1 MTNQPNETKGSAID
15 RRRVLRDSGLLAGA
29 AALLTGSRAGSAGR
43 NLNPALLATRDTAAM
58 AHQEEITDMVYQI
71 EGRLLEV
78 CTCNTLCPCWVGED
92 PDGGTCESSLA
103 YHIDKGTIEGIDVA
117 GRTLALSVHI
127 PGNVLAGNW
136 KAVVYVDDES
146 SEEQEA
152 AMLKVFTGQL
162 GGAIADFAG
171 LISDVVAVERV
182 PITFTVAEGQGILT
196 IGNMVEA
203 ELEPF
208 QGSTGRG
215 TTLND
220 TVFSTIPGAPAFP
233 GKALRYRR
241 DDTGQGLMAVDI
253 QGQNAIQGLFHF
265 EA

>member
-1 MTNQPNETKGSAID
+1 MNNRARSNGPDID
-15 RRRVLRDSGLLAGA
+15 RRRMLRDSGLLAGA
-29 AALLTGSRAGSAGR
+29 AALLTGTRVGRASQ
-43 NLNPALLATRDTAAM
+43 NLTPARLAPEESTTLS
-58 AHQEEITDMVYQI
+58 HQERTTDMVYQI

-92 PDGGTCESSLA
+92 PDGGTCDSSLA

-136 KAVVYVDDES
+136 KAIVYVDDES
-146 SEEQEA
+146 TEEQEA
-152 AMLKVFTGQL
+152 ALLKVFTGQL

-182 PITFTVAEGQGILT
+182 PITFTVSEGQGILT
-196 IGNMVEA
+196 IGDMVEA

-208 QGSTGRG
+208 LGSTGRG

-233 GKALRYRR
+233 GKAIHYRR
-241 DDTGQGLMAVDI
+241 EDTGQGLMAVNI
-253 QGQNAIQGLFHF
+253 QGQNAIQGLFQF

>member
-1 MTNQPNETKGSAID
+1 MTRRDRSTGPDID
-15 RRRVLRDSGLLAGA
+15 RRRMLRDSGLLAGA
-29 AALLTGSRAGSAGR
+29 AALLTGARVGSASR
-43 NLNPALLATRDTAAM
+43 SLDPALLAPAESTNLSNQGST
-58 AHQEEITDMVYQI
+58 TDMVYQI

-146 SEEQEA
+146 TEEQEA

-182 PITFTVAEGQGILT
+182 PIAFTVSEGQGVLT
-196 IGNMVEA
+196 IGDMVDA

-233 GKALRYRR
+233 GKAIRYRR